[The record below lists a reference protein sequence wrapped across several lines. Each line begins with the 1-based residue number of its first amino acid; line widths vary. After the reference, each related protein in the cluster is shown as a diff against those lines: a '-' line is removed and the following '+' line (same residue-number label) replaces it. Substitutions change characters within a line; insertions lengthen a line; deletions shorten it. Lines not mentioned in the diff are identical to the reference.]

1 MENNNLIDDRVI
13 DNGRLRVGDIVQHFK
28 REFLSPDQFGT
39 PKYLYVIV
47 ALAYHSE
54 TAEPLVIYKALY
66 DNHKICARPLEMF
79 ISEVD
84 HVKYPGVKQKYR
96 FERLAAN
103 YGKEI

>member
-1 MENNNLIDDRVI
+1 MDNNNLIDDRVM

-28 REFLSPDQFGT
+28 REFLSPDEQGS

-47 ALAYHSE
+47 AISYHSE
-54 TAEPLVIYKALY
+54 TGEPLVIYKALY
-66 DNHKICARPLEMF
+66 DKHKICARPLEMF

-84 HVKYPGVKQKYR
+84 HDKYPGVKQLHR
-96 FERLAAN
+96 FERLAVN